1 MNVRLLAAALAAAC
15 ICVPAAQAA
24 PAMVADDEPMPALH
38 YLSEEAA
45 SPEHLTPP
53 RPAIS
58 SPVMKAQMVRLR
70 EVVAAAT
77 PEQVARAKADG
88 ENETPSAFDDA
99 TGLALEKLP
108 ATSRLLMAIAD
119 ETEAVVER
127 GKRHFAE
134 PRPYQVDPAI
144 PHCGKGAKSL
154 KSYPSGHAGFAYST
168 GWALARLMP
177 DRATP
182 ILQRADDYAFGR
194 EVCGVH
200 FHIDTEASRV
210 IGTVVAE
217 RMLADPRLAET
228 VREARRELLNRP

>member
-1 MNVRLLAAALAAAC
+1 MTNRVLAAVLAAAC
-15 ICVPAAQAA
+15 LAA
-24 PAMVADDEPMPALH
+24 PVAGATPAMAVDGEPMPALH
-38 YLSEEAA
+38 YLTEDEAR
-45 SPEHLTPP
+45 PERLTPP
-53 RPAIS
+53 RPPLD
-58 SPVMKAQMVRLR
+58 SPVMKAQMMRLR

-77 PEQVARAKADG
+77 PEQIAHGKVDG
-88 ENETPSAFDDA
+88 ANETPSAFDRA
-99 TGLALEKLP
+99 TGLALERLP
-108 ATSRLLMAIAD
+108 ATSRLLIAIAD

-127 GKRHFAE
+127 GKRHYAE

-144 PHCGKGAKSL
+144 PHCGKGTASL

-177 DRATP
+177 ERATA

-228 VREARRELLNRP
+228 IREARRELLNRP